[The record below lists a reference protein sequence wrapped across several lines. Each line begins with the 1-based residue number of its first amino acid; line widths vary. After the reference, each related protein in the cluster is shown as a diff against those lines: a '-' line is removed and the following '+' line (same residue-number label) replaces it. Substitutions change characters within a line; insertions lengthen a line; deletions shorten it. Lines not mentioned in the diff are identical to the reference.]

1 MTPNDLLL
9 THLAA
14 RSADDVVVRAMAA
27 ALFGIPGEVGE
38 AGFGAITL
46 EDHLALFTH
55 PEFYSVAGLPG
66 GLEVAEV
73 NAVQAA
79 QYAQAVRL
87 AGFVLN
93 PGTHQ
98 RFVAGDAILRLHGP
112 LSPPSEPAAPV
123 FAPWPDAPPEVLD
136 AIVAAAN
143 GKVTVWVAQ
152 ADGPA
157 VVTRPHPVPE
167 FEAGLMARD
176 VRLRS
181 LGGAPWWPPVAER
194 DEESTSA
201 KIRLRP
207 LSEPLPASLE
217 LALSD
222 LAARHGLKELWAFSA
237 AADDEDA
244 PFALAYEPHPHDAF
258 AADYDRLHQS
268 HALGTTTVPL
278 LSAEALADVLPRIG
292 TRIR

>member
-1 MTPNDLLL
+1 M
-9 THLAA
+9 
-14 RSADDVVVRAMAA
+14 SASV
-27 ALFGIPGEVGE
+27 FGIPGEVGE
-38 AGFGAITL
+38 SGFGAITL
-46 EDHLALFTH
+46 EDHLVLFTH
-55 PEFYSVAGLPG
+55 PEFYSVAGLPS
-66 GLEVAEV
+66 GLEVVEV
-73 NAVQAA
+73 NSEQAA

-112 LSPPSEPAAPV
+112 LQAPSEPETPV
-123 FAPWPDAPPEVLD
+123 FAPWPDPPAEVID
-136 AIVAAAN
+136 AIVAASA

-181 LGGAPWWPPVAER
+181 LGGAPWWPPVAEQ
-194 DEESTSA
+194 DTETSSA
-201 KIRLRP
+201 KIRLRS
-207 LSEPLPASLE
+207 LSEPLSASLE
-217 LALSD
+217 RALAD
-222 LAARHGLKELWAFSA
+222 LADRHELSELWAFA
-237 AADDEDA
+237 AATDDEET
-244 PFALAYEPHPHDAF
+244 PFALAYAPHPHDAF
-258 AADYDRLHQS
+258 AADYNRLHES
-268 HALGTTTVPL
+268 YGIGEASVPL